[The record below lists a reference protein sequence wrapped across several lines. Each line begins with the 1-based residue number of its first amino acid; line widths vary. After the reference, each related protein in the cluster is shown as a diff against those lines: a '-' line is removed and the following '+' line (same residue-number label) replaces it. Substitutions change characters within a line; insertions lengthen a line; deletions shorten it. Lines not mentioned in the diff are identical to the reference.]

1 MTKRLP
7 KLALFCTALA
17 FAASGSIAA
26 TGQREGASREE
37 NAWCPAQPQLI
48 ARQSLKD
55 GVDLEPHHAAVLAA
69 CAEQA
74 AWEAPSSAR
83 STLDVAAT
91 SDF

>member
-7 KLALFCTALA
+7 KLALFCIAFT
-17 FAASGSIAA
+17 FAASGPIGA
-26 TGQREGASREE
+26 TGQRDGASLEQ
-37 NAWCPAQPQLI
+37 NGWCPAQPQLV

-69 CAEQA
+69 CTEQA
-74 AWEAPSSAR
+74 AWEAPSAAR
-83 STLDVAAT
+83 SAVDVAAT